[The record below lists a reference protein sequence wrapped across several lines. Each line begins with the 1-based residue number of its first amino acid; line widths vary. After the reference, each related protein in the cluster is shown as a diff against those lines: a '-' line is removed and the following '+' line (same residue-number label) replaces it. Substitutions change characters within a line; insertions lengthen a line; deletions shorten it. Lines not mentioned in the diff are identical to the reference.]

1 MWCVEL
7 CGAVCMSVYTV
18 IVFVRVWHTA
28 CLLWQASACG
38 SGSLCVRVRVCAC
51 VYVCVQLESD
61 EKTLRKEISYA
72 IKNIHGI
79 R

>member
-1 MWCVEL
+1 MCRRILVVHLEARNRPEQPHNPGEHL
-7 CGAVCMSVYTV
+7 LK
-18 IVFVRVWHTA
+18 IDVFYLLFCA
-28 CLLWQASACG
+28 CLC
-38 SGSLCVRVRVCAC
+38 
-51 VYVCVQLESD
+51 VCVQLESD